1 MGDHLVTEIVGKK
14 KAGRPTKRCQEIE
27 AKLETAFALGATV
40 AGACFCAGISR
51 QTYYAWA
58 ESDPE
63 FSDRMEALKQTTVLK
78 ALETVTSNLDDP
90 KIATWLLE
98 KKHPE
103 FKPKQAIEA
112 EINSGI
118 SIAGDIL
125 YRKKKTTSD

>member
-1 MGDHLVTEIVGKK
+1 MTKAAGKK
-14 KAGRPTKRCQEIE
+14 KTGRPTKRCKEIE

-40 AGACFCAGISR
+40 VSACFFAGITR
-51 QTYYAWA
+51 TTYYAWA

-78 ALETVTSNLDDP
+78 ALETVTKNLDDP

-103 FKPKQAIEA
+103 FKPKQVVEGDPNAPL
-112 EINSGI
+112 

-125 YRKKKTTSD
+125 HRKKKTTSD

>member
-1 MGDHLVTEIVGKK
+1 MGDHLVTEMVGKK
-14 KAGRPTKRCQEIE
+14 KAGRPTKRCKEIE

-40 AGACFCAGISR
+40 ASACFFAGITR
-51 QTYYAWA
+51 TTYYAWA

-78 ALETVTSNLDDP
+78 ALETVTKNLDDP

-103 FKPKQAIEA
+103 FKPKQVVEGDPNAPL
-112 EINSGI
+112 